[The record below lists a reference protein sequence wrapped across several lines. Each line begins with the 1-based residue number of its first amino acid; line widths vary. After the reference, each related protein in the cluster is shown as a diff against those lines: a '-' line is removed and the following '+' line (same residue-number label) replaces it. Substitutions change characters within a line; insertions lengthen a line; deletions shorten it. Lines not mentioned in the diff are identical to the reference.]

1 MTKRPIF
8 ILTLGYLAG
17 ILWGLYLKSIV
28 LFVLISIGFFLLLF
42 FLTRK
47 EVNFKMILLFFLPCM
62 ISLCMVTKQ
71 EKDYLEA
78 YTKKEEIQVQGIVIS
93 QKEEKEYKQI
103 YQLKVVSI
111 REG

>member
-42 FLTRK
+42 F
-47 EVNFKMILLFFLPCM
+47 
-62 ISLCMVTKQ
+62 S
-71 EKDYLEA
+71 D
-78 YTKKEEIQVQGIVIS
+78 KKRG
-93 QKEEKEYKQI
+93 KF
-103 YQLKVVSI
+103 
-111 REG
+111 